1 LESNKKERFIVSC
14 SLKLSVQIFRAT
26 SFSVYFFDCLDL
38 FVCFVFIRNVILI
51 SLIVHVCLCFLSFF
65 LSFFL
70 FCCLPSF
77 TPPPSPQIL
86 ALGHSPH
93 LRSHCLLLSQ
103 GKPLNANKKEFCPQ
117 FAEPCHIATETAI

>member
-1 LESNKKERFIVSC
+1 VSC

-65 LSFFL
+65 LSF
-70 FCCLPSF
+70 
-77 TPPPSPQIL
+77 
-86 ALGHSPH
+86 
-93 LRSHCLLLSQ
+93 LLSTLFYPPHHPPRFWLLATPHTCGLTVFFSPRKNHLMQ
-103 GKPLNANKKEFCPQ
+103 TKKSFVLSLQSPVTLLRKQ
-117 FAEPCHIATETAI
+117 PFNTVRINQ